1 MLTLRTIGAIQPG
14 STVWDDGKGAVPGF
28 GARRQKGAAISYVL
42 KYRTADGRQRW
53 QTIGRH
59 GAPWTPDTA
68 RAEARRIL
76 AEVAK
81 GSDPAGVKQ
90 GRGKPQR
97 SPTSVANIS
106 PRQSPA
112 SYSRAERQR
121 KRLALCPLIGA
132 VSNDTSIRCLVA

>member
-1 MLTLRTIGAIQPG
+1 MLTLKTIGAIQPG

-28 GARRQKGAAISYVL
+28 GARRQKGAAVSYVL

-90 GRGKPQR
+90 GARKA
-97 SPTSVANIS
+97 PTVADLC
-106 PRQSPA
+106 REYFAKASPA
-112 SYSRAERQR
+112 N
-121 KRLALCPLIGA
+121 C
-132 VSNDTSIRCLVA
+132 